1 MANWWESG
9 KRFRTVVTRQVTE
22 EETISLEA
30 LADTLIEAEKIAES
44 FAKTAHGLMRAYN
57 KTVHGQLM
65 RTYRQQ
71 ERAIEARIAEK
82 SAQLAALG
90 ETVVEP
96 AESAVN
102 GQPWGD

>member
-30 LADTLIEAEKIAES
+30 LADTLDEAQSIAQS

-57 KTVHGQLM
+57 RTVHKQLM
-65 RTYRQQ
+65 GTYRKQ
-71 ERAIEARIAEK
+71 ERALEARLAQKAAKLAE
-82 SAQLAALG
+82 LG
-90 ETVVEP
+90 DTVAHEP
-96 AESAVN
+96 PVN
-102 GQPWGD
+102 GEAWGD